1 MGVTA
6 EKAIALLD
14 DMESAGVIELSN
26 GHYTLPLLTARRS
39 NLWQRQQ

>member
-14 DMESAGVIELSN
+14 EMESAGVIEFSN
-26 GHYTLPLLTARRS
+26 GHYLLAETEEE
-39 NLWQRQQ
+39 